1 MDWMEVKLRGAR
13 DASEAMCALMYEAGA
28 SGVEIDDPLDI
39 NRYIDSGAWD
49 YTDLKKSEDVST
61 VAVTAYFSAD
71 ESFEKKFEGIVKGFN
86 ELQSE
91 FPGKYFEPERKKVA
105 DEDWENSWKDYFHT
119 EKIGEKIVISPPW
132 EEYKA
137 KSGEVT
143 VKIDPGAAFGT
154 GQHPTTAL
162 AIRALE
168 KYVNENDRV
177 FDVGTGSGVLAIA
190 AAKLG
195 ANDVVAMDYDSVAV
209 RIAGENV
216 ALNAV
221 EDKIT
226 LGVSDCFQNFE
237 GRADVIV
244 ANIIADIVLK
254 LLPEVAKRLNEKGR
268 FIAGGIIDERLDD
281 VLKGAELAKLR
292 IIEECHDKG
301 WALLV
306 MEKSI

>member
-1 MDWMEVKLRGAR
+1 
-13 DASEAMCALMYEAGA
+13 MCALMYEAGA
-28 SGVEIDDPLDI
+28 SGVVVDDPLDV

-61 VAVTAYFSAD
+61 VKITAYFSD
-71 ESFEKKFEGIVKGFN
+71 DDDFDGKLEMISKGF
-86 ELQSE
+86 LGIQKE
-91 FPGKYFEPERKKVA
+91 FSGKYFEPVCRKVA

-119 EKIGEKIVISPPW
+119 EKIGEKVVIRPPW
-132 EEYKA
+132 EEYTEKE
-137 KSGEVT
+137 GEV
-143 VKIDPGAAFGT
+143 VVAIDPGAAFGT

-168 KYVNENDRV
+168 KEVREGMRV

-195 ANDVVAMDYDSVAV
+195 AQKVVAMDYDNVAV

-216 ALNAV
+216 ALNDVGDRV
-221 EDKIT
+221 E
-226 LGVSDCFQNFE
+226 LGVSDCFQNFV
-237 GRADVIV
+237 GSADIIV

-254 LLPEVAKRLNEKGR
+254 LLPEVPARLKENGK

-281 VLKGAELAKLR
+281 VLEGVRAAGLK
-292 IIEECHDKG
+292 IVEERHEKG
-301 WALLV
+301 WAILV
-306 MEKSI
+306 MEKCL